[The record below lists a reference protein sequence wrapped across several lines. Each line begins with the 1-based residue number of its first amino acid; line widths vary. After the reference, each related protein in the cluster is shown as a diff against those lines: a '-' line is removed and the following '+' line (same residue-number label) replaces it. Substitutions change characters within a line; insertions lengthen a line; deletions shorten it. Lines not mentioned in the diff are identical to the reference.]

1 MEVKKGYKQTEV
13 GVIPEDWGI
22 ITAAD
27 ACTKIQDGTHFSPK
41 LGGND
46 YLYITSKNIRFGFL
60 DISSAER
67 ITELQHR
74 MIYRRCDVKN
84 GDLLLTKD
92 GANTGNAALNSLDE
106 EFSLLSSVAFLRFAT
121 QKYLAGYFLQQ
132 ILSHQGQKHIQ
143 DAMTGN
149 AITRLTL
156 EKINKLCFPLPP
168 TKAEQ
173 TAIATALSDADAL
186 IQSLEK
192 LIAKKRLIKQGAMQ
206 ELLKPKEGWVVK
218 KLGEIFTFHGGY
230 TASREQLSDDG
241 YCYLHYGDIHG
252 ATKTFINVKSDYAK
266 IPKLQIPLK
275 KVSPKLL
282 LNEGDIVFVDASED
296 DEGTSRHIV
305 VQNPDG
311 VPYISGLHTIVAKS
325 KDDSVNND
333 YKRYCFQIAYI
344 KSQFKFYAVGTKV
357 SGISKTNI
365 LKIKI
370 SLPTLDEQ
378 IRIATILSDMDAE
391 LSALETKL
399 AKCKQ
404 VKQGM
409 MQELLTGKIRLV

>member
-1 MEVKKGYKQTEV
+1 VKKGYKQTEV

>member
-1 MEVKKGYKQTEV
+1 MKKGYKQTEV